1 MTLNLR
7 LGVRNA
13 LAALLLTTAATAAT
27 AAQAPVRAADIAQ
40 PRSDANSAL
49 AHQDLLA
56 KRGKGRIDLY
66 FLGDSITRR
75 WGAAE
80 PQYRSLLQ
88 HWQKS
93 FHGWNAANFGWGGDT
108 TGNILW
114 RLDNGELTGVNP
126 RVIVLMAGTNN
137 LTAPVSDGEAVAADI
152 ARGIEAIVRRCQAL
166 APQARIVVMGITPRN
181 DVMAYMPVIDRINA
195 RAARLADGQR
205 VRFIDLRS
213 RLADEAGTLLPG
225 MTDPDKLH
233 LALPAYEA
241 WATALRP
248 ILMEWLGPPADVD
261 LAPPPTGNPEV
272 MRAGG

>member
-1 MTLNLR
+1 MTLNLQ

-13 LAALLLTTAATAAT
+13 LAALLVTTAAT
-27 AAQAPVRAADIAQ
+27 AAQAPVRAADVAQ

-137 LTAPVSDGEAVAADI
+137 LAAPVGDAEAVAADI

-195 RAARLADGQR
+195 RVARLADGQR

-248 ILMEWLGPPADVD
+248 VLTQWLGPPAEVD
-261 LAPPPTGNPEV
+261 LAPPPTGNPEA